1 MPGTTNFGGE
11 SERSGIVDS
20 FQCLRRTFT
29 ADGKVKEDRCKESPQ
44 ESKCS
49 VYPALSCME
58 EQESIKY
65 TKIRIFNTNVR

>member
-11 SERSGIVDS
+11 SERSGMV
-20 FQCLRRTFT
+20 QCLRRTFT

-44 ESKCS
+44 EIKCC